1 MTSSRRHFLRS
12 LGMGTAAGAAAMR
25 WPLETISAAQS
36 AEPIRPNG
44 ADGFLLLNS
53 NENPYGPSARVAN
66 AIRGATGKVNRY
78 AFLKYDQVTEQ
89 IANHHR
95 VKPERIL
102 FGCGSTELL
111 RVAACAFLGNSKKL
125 IQALPT
131 FEALEN
137 YAKSLGSEVTHVHI
151 DRKFAHDLEGMLSH
165 ADASTGL
172 VYICNPN
179 NPTANITPRK
189 DIEAFLKMLGPK
201 TYVLIDEAYHHF
213 AMSAPEYASFIDQ
226 PVDNPRVI
234 VARTFSKIYG
244 LAGMRLGYAV
254 AAPSVAKQMR
264 EFAAQDNVNMV
275 AAQCGVAGLQDV
287 SGLAAAVRRIAADRD
302 DFIRQAQRREM
313 KVIPSQANFAM
324 METGKPIRELI
335 GYFKKN
341 NVLIGRPFHGMEN
354 YARISFGTPEQMK
367 IFWQTWD
374 KMPS

>member
-1 MTSSRRHFLRS
+1 MQISRRNFLRTS
-12 LGMGTAAGAAAMR
+12 TVGAAAG
-25 WPLETISAAQS
+25 IAASSFSFPRLAS
-36 AEPIRPNG
+36 AEPQRSLQPGGPI
-44 ADGFLLLNS
+44 LLNS
-53 NENPYGPSARVAN
+53 NENPYGPWPSVLESM
-66 AIRGATGKVNRY
+66 RGALSYANRY
-78 AFLKYDQVTEQ
+78 PDHHYNQLVNTIGQM
-89 IANHHR
+89 HR
-95 VKPERIL
+95 VSPEQVIP
-102 FGCGSTELL
+102 GCGSTDVL
-111 RVAACAFLGNSKKL
+111 RVTAELFCKPGQTLVTAM
-125 IQALPT
+125 PT
-131 FEALEN
+131 FEALGDYVSARGGKVRTVPLNANFE
-137 YAKSLGSEVTHVHI
+137 
-151 DRKFAHDLEGMLSH
+151 HDLPRMG
-165 ADASTGL
+165 AQASENVGL

-179 NPTANITPRK
+179 NPTANITPRR
-189 DIEAFLKMLGPK
+189 DIEAFLKTLRPK

-213 AMSAPEYASFIDQ
+213 AMTAPDYASFIDQ

-287 SGLAAAVRRIAADRD
+287 AGLAAAVKRIATDRD
-302 DFIRQAQRREM
+302 DFTRQAQRREM

-324 METGKPIRELI
+324 METGKPVRELI
-335 GYFKKN
+335 AYFKKN
-341 NVLIGRPFHGMEN
+341 NVLIGRPFHGMES